1 MGPSRASLNEEQSDG
16 DTDAA
21 CGAVFVSV
29 SMNSMCRSVY
39 VRGLPMLN

>member
-21 CGAVFVSV
+21 TDVAVSV
-29 SMNSMCRSVY
+29 NIY
-39 VRGLPMLN
+39 PM